1 MLINNR
7 YTFIIH
13 SPTHSSFLTTI
24 TARAQIN
31 PSIRPRPQPI
41 TGTPDLEVNFDLCTS
56 NVYNKSIAN
65 DFLSLLL
72 PTSN

>member
-13 SPTHSSFLTTI
+13 SPTLSSFLTTI

-56 NVYNKSIAN
+56 NAHKFTQVSQM
-65 DFLSLLL
+65 L
-72 PTSN
+72 PIH